1 MFKYGKGTYTML
13 LSVADRG
20 ETIKDERERKR
31 ERNYDDGTR
40 NGRNNQRTLAYVQSD
55 NALLTRIIIIH
66 LENDQRPFNKPTH
79 ITQQQP
85 QYVHEVIFCCYI

>member
-1 MFKYGKGTYTML
+1 ML

-20 ETIKDERERKR
+20 ETIKDERERERERKR
-31 ERNYDDGTR
+31 ERDRNYDDGTR

>member
-1 MFKYGKGTYTML
+1 ML
-13 LSVADRG
+13 LSVANSG
-20 ETIKDERERKR
+20 ETIKDVCVCERER

-85 QYVHEVIFCCYI
+85 QYIHEVIFCCYF